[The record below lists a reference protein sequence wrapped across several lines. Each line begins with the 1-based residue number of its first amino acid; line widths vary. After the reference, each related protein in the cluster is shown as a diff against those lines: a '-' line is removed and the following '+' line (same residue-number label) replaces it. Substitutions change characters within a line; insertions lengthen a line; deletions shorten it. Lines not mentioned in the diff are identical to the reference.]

1 MGKDCSLAIKTS
13 MNGAGGGEEDAAE
26 VVAGDGRVGPAVP
39 GMAAAVS
46 ADNTALLSSMLSES
60 QRKQEEMQR
69 KTERLEER
77 LAYLE
82 NVVMRGQAVGTSS
95 SLSPAVVITH
105 HSAAPPSQVDEVHH
119 MMDAGE
125 RSPAPP
131 TRAGQRMTSAP
142 HFLIMAIGNDG
153 LAFDYHETFF
163 GMKNPDDMCP
173 HPFKRGLVTKEQA
186 DVAFQV

>member
-1 MGKDCSLAIKTS
+1 MGKDCSLAIKTLTA
-13 MNGAGGGEEDAAE
+13 GGGGEEDAA
-26 VVAGDGRVGPAVP
+26 VVVIGDGRVGPAVP
-39 GMAAAVS
+39 GMPAVS
-46 ADNTALLSSMLSES
+46 ADNSALLSSMLSES

-82 NVVMRGQAVGTSS
+82 NVVMRGQAAVGTSSS

-105 HSAAPPSQVDEVHH
+105 HSAPPSSQVDEVHPT
-119 MMDAGE
+119 MDAGE
-125 RSPAPP
+125 RSPAPH
-131 TRAGQRMTSAP
+131 TRAGERMTSAA

-153 LAFDYHETFF
+153 LAFDFHETFF
-163 GMKNPDDMCP
+163 GMNPENMCP
-173 HPFKRGLVTKEQA
+173 HPYKRGLVTKEQA

>member
-1 MGKDCSLAIKTS
+1 
-13 MNGAGGGEEDAAE
+13 
-26 VVAGDGRVGPAVP
+26 
-39 GMAAAVS
+39 
-46 ADNTALLSSMLSES
+46 
-60 QRKQEEMQR
+60 
-69 KTERLEER
+69 
-77 LAYLE
+77 
-82 NVVMRGQAVGTSS
+82 
-95 SLSPAVVITH
+95 VITH
-105 HSAAPPSQVDEVHH
+105 HSAAPLSQVDEVHH

-131 TRAGQRMTSAP
+131 KRAGERMTSAP